1 MMEEKSEDFSN
12 YPSLQD
18 FKNLWEFKMACV
30 KRDWD
35 LAGGYPTYSLN
46 ICAPASS
53 FWKEE
58 LTEIT
63 NNLTKGGKIKMSD

>member
-53 FWKEE
+53 FWKE
-58 LTEIT
+58 
-63 NNLTKGGKIKMSD
+63 

>member
-1 MMEEKSEDFSN
+1 MMEEKGEDFSN

-35 LAGGYPTYSLN
+35 LAGLYLPRFRVEIL
-46 ICAPASS
+46 APATGT
-53 FWKEE
+53 WKQRLEE
-58 LTEIT
+58 IRDLLE
-63 NNLTKGGKIKMSD
+63 K

>member
-1 MMEEKSEDFSN
+1 MRQEKN
-12 YPSLQD
+12 YEYSGYISFPMQD

-63 NNLTKGGKIKMSD
+63 NNLIKGEK

>member
-1 MMEEKSEDFSN
+1 MMEEKGEGFSN

-30 KRDWD
+30 KRDGD
-35 LAGGYPTYSLN
+35 LLGGYPIYSLN

-58 LTEIT
+58 LTKII
-63 NNLTKGGKIKMSD
+63 NNLTKGGKMKMSD